1 MNAIRFYKRYSL
13 SKINIERIMLM
24 KLDELIRSVID
35 GEVVELGRYE
45 VLVSKALR
53 EITGG
58 VEIYDIQVEET
69 APGERDVF
77 KTFEAFANEDC
88 NIANNFKCNSCGE
101 YIDRPD
107 GFYVDN
113 EMFGTFYDS
122 FGCLVEA
129 FNAFQ
134 SPDLSD
140 IKKKIYIYA
149 ERYLSRKACSMT
161 INVSKGEMNKALE
174 YKLDAPEKFTLIYN
188 GITEIDLPDKEELNE
203 KIGLKKNVKYVGFTG
218 RCAKQKDPMTFLEIA
233 KQVISRRDDTEFI
246 YIGDGELQEQM
257 QDWIINN
264 NLTDKIHM
272 LGFRNDSAEIVG
284 VFDVY
289 LSTALYEGLPYSMIE
304 AMRAGVPII
313 ATDCIGNNELVF
325 EGING
330 HLFPIG
336 DIESGVKCLLFQIE
350 NEVIIAE
357 NVRDTF
363 SKTFSLNCMLDGAKR
378 LYAR

>member
-1 MNAIRFYKRYSL
+1 MKKVMLIAEAMLGGIRQHVFDIARGLDKKEFEVYLIYSDNRADDKFFEEIDEVGKNVKLIKCNEMERSIGLHDMKAYKKVKQYIKEIKPDIVHCHS
-13 SKINIERIMLM
+13 
-24 KLDELIRSVID
+24 
-35 GEVVELGRYE
+35 
-45 VLVSKALR
+45 SKAGIVGRLAAKNCKVPL
-53 EITGG
+53 ILYTPNA
-58 VEIYDIQVEET
+58 Y
-69 APGERDVF
+69 
-77 KTFEAFANEDC
+77 
-88 NIANNFKCNSCGE
+88 
-101 YIDRPD
+101 
-107 GFYVDN
+107 
-113 EMFGTFYDS
+113 
-122 FGCLVEA
+122 
-129 FNAFQ
+129 AFQ

-174 YKLDAPEKFTLIYN
+174 YKLDVPEKFTLIYN
-188 GITEIDLPDKEELNE
+188 GIPEIDLPDKEELKE
-203 KIGLKKNVKYVGFTG
+203 KIGLKMNVKYVGFTG

-330 HLFPIG
+330 HLFPVG